1 MKEFIN
7 SVFEDQNGQKSS
19 KRVIAFLAFV
29 CLAIAFLISMIREI
43 SLPIF
48 MWDSMM
54 YIVAGGIGVTTI
66 EKFAKK

>member
-19 KRVIAFLAFV
+19 KRVIAFLAFM
-29 CLAIAFLISMIREI
+29 CLAIAFLISMFKEI
-43 SLPIF
+43 MLPVF

-66 EKFAKK
+66 EKFTKR